1 MHLYQTS
8 GCNTNTFIT
17 LAMVRVSRVI
27 NNTSFHIQCKY
38 LPKSHPPFFI
48 MQRKMAPIPSTAS
61 RKLEKKCRRAVIKV
75 VSSSLSLYATETP
88 RTRCEY
94 MDKR

>member
-1 MHLYQTS
+1 
-8 GCNTNTFIT
+8 
-17 LAMVRVSRVI
+17 
-27 NNTSFHIQCKY
+27 
-38 LPKSHPPFFI
+38 

-88 RTRCEY
+88 KTRCEY